1 MNTRPNAVKVLC
13 YGDSNTWGQKP
24 DKTGR
29 YAANVRWTG
38 LLQNL
43 LGDDFYIVE
52 EGLGSR
58 TTDLDYD
65 RKPGRNGKTYL
76 VPCIASHIPVDIVI
90 VMLGTNDLKMEYSR
104 TAQEISTAI
113 RVLVDD
119 IRRYGTDNEGK
130 APKIILISPIL
141 IDDKAPRF
149 TEFYTGYYDNRSMQ
163 ESLKLAQA
171 IKEIAE
177 TNECKFINA
186 ADVAHPGEDGIHFS
200 EDSNKPLAELIA
212 SGIRNIDDRHPEIL
226 QK

>member
-1 MNTRPNAVKVLC
+1 MITEPDAIKVLC

-29 YAANVRWTG
+29 YTSDVRWTG

-43 LGDDFYIVE
+43 LGDTYYVVE

-76 VPCIASHIPVDIVI
+76 IPCVASHTPVDIVTI
-90 VMLGTNDLKMEYSR
+90 MLGTNDLKMEYSR
-104 TAQEISTAI
+104 TADEIAAAI
-113 RVLVDD
+113 KGLVDD
-119 IRRYGTDNEGK
+119 VRNYGTSKGGQ

-149 TEFYTGYYDNRSMQ
+149 TEFYSGYYDNRSMQ
-163 ESLKLAQA
+163 ESLQLAAA
-171 IKEIAE
+171 IKTVAE
-177 TNECKFINA
+177 DNDCLFLNA
-186 ADVAHPGEDGIHFS
+186 ADVARSGEDGIHFS
-200 EDSNKPLAELIA
+200 QDSNEPLARLIA
-212 SGIRNIDDRHPEIL
+212 STVKDINNE
-226 QK
+226 